1 MIDELKYKLI
11 CRLKNVNE
19 YERIYPVNLAK
30 LHNKSDY
37 RLSFKFAFNLSMVVL
52 IAILGIG
59 AYLAEVRNSYF
70 LTYILLIAYSYF
82 FIKYFYNRLFKKNNF
97 RFKPYQRELFLFK
110 ELNKLYKEEQGF
122 VVYEPD
128 MYYTET
134 SEQVIVIFSKNGD
147 AFHDVVQNV
156 KEKLESALNMT
167 CKDIKNELKSIYY
180 IFDKQVAERY
190 MYDEITLSSET
201 MSIPLYDDIELDLR
215 KNYSCLMSGRSGSG
229 KSYMLYGMLAHFA
242 SKFTYLDGKE
252 VSARV
257 YVIDPKES
265 DLYKHMQFAGFD
277 KKYYGST
284 LSEAFSII
292 KDVTKEMEYRKKI
305 YAESKVFDSTLID
318 MNYPPILVLID
329 EYSSLVNLM
338 SSSKQRAEWDS
349 LVGNLLRLSRQL
361 SIGVWIVAQS
371 ADAKI
376 LGDSGV
382 RAQLVNSIY
391 MGMPTAQTAQM
402 SFNCSINDLPLVTEK
417 GDGLIS
423 IDGLEPRKFSAPTF
437 TKPIDEVLQP
447 VLKNLVSYL
456 KVEDND
462 TEWEEFL

>member
-1 MIDELKYKLI
+1 MIDEIKYKLL
-11 CRLKNVNE
+11 CRIKNVNE
-19 YERIYPVNLAK
+19 YEQVYPVKLAT

-37 RLSFKFAFNLSMVVL
+37 RFTFKFVFNLSMIIL
-52 IAILGIG
+52 IGVLGIG
-59 AYLAEVRNSYF
+59 VYLTEVYNAYF
-70 LTYILLIAYSYF
+70 LSYLLFGAYGYF
-82 FIKYFYNRLFKKNNF
+82 FIKYFYKRIFKKNKIS
-97 RFKPYQRELFLFK
+97 FKPYQRELLLFK
-110 ELNKLYKEEQGF
+110 ELNRLYKEEQGF
-122 VVYEPD
+122 ITYEPD
-128 MYYTET
+128 MFYSET
-134 SEQVIVIFSKNGD
+134 PEQVVVFFSKNGD
-147 AFHDVVQNV
+147 AFHEVVQNV
-156 KEKLESALNMT
+156 KDKLESALNMS
-167 CKDIKNELKSIYY
+167 CKDFKNDIQSVYY
-180 IFDKQVAERY
+180 IFDKETSERY
-190 MYDEITLSSET
+190 MYDEIALSSET
-201 MSIPLYDDIELDLR
+201 MLIPIYDDIELDLR
-215 KNYSCLMSGRSGSG
+215 KNFSSLISGRSGSG

-292 KDVTKEMEYRKKI
+292 KDVTKEMEYRKKV
-305 YAESKVFDSTLID
+305 YSESKVFDSTLID

-338 SSSKQRAEWDS
+338 GSAKQRAEWDS

-382 RAQLVNSIY
+382 RAQLVNSIF
-391 MGMPTAQTAQM
+391 MGMPTTQTAQM
-402 SFNCSINDLPLVTEK
+402 SFNCSLNDLPLVTEK

-447 VLKNLVSYL
+447 VLKNLVSCL
-456 KVEDND
+456 KVEDSD
-462 TEWEEFL
+462 TKWEEFL